1 MPYNQEQLENYVT
14 YGFDGPML
22 NRDVPPNKVPLSQ
35 QSQVSGIDGRY
46 RGCLHKYYGN
56 RLLQD
61 LDAVTGLTTIDDADG
76 LSFLQEVVFQK
87 RGTSTVYKGYVIRWD
102 SQDDTDN
109 SEVGLVYSDDNG
121 STWTYLGVWT
131 GASTGVTKTT
141 SIEAMAE
148 GAYLM
153 IAVEGK
159 ATKTVYWTGSAV
171 AAVSSGPG
179 DFGVVLGALTENAQ
193 AEDTDYHLK
202 GDGVYQIRYR
212 FYSSTRGIYSSISSA
227 LTVYMNKPKLTAA
240 HGAVYFAATGG
251 DSGLMIEGDILTLN
265 SRTFEYIS
273 AGSDVTIPVAAA
285 ATVAAHASA
294 LADAINGDTANC
306 GCTARAETT
315 SVYIEANTA
324 GTAGN
329 SIDLSISETGANTD
343 DISVSGATFTG
354 GGESTAEYLQQCK
367 ATIDFPAN
375 TAVVSG
381 KAFADFDALFDTI
394 DVFRT
399 IDLGQIPAAQEGG
412 IFWLEQSIAKAGNW
426 ATSGAFDA
434 LQVVIGTLPDT
445 ALVQQDNTNMY
456 DPARDAIVAPPESG
470 TIAHYQGFTLMA
482 QAASDDEPYSILASS
497 LTHTS
502 PEYFTSYYV
511 RKGNSKRGSPIRF
524 MVSGDSCFALHG
536 AGFVH
541 IYKPSNDAGIRYVD
555 TITGPGLDGKY
566 AAHIVGNAVLM
577 FSAGLLRQ
585 MGGNDGNI
593 VDLPGVQ
600 GLIDDDWKTH
610 ISDYVSSGYDA
621 EMNVSMFLN
630 SQTDEILC
638 LWHGTGKMSLLE
650 GANFR
655 WMTDGPDITGGDK
668 QRIYMA
674 TKEGLVVSPDYAEAG
689 SGTMFDLSDSYT
701 LTGAITG
708 GSTTTTIMTDA
719 TFHAALVGAYLYYI
733 DGPNAGLGRVISS
746 VDVGNDTLTT
756 AAFPNTPAYGNR
768 FCVSPVPVFVTLA
781 PIRTM
786 SAPESMVN
794 FDRHKMI
801 GASVKFQ
808 EISGLEAGVTDTVRI
823 SAYRNGS
830 TTLEETAFEVDV
842 STTIEDATSAFQED
856 GVIDGLDILP
866 YLEYIGVGSGFEITD
881 VQVSKPDSDSKAVN

>member
-1 MPYNQEQLENYVT
+1 MPYNQQQLENYVT
-14 YGFDGPML
+14 YSFDGPRL
-22 NRDVPPNKVPLSQ
+22 NRDVPANKVAFAQ
-35 QSQVSGIDGRY
+35 QSQISGIDGRY
-46 RGCLHKYYGN
+46 KGCLHKYYGN
-56 RLLQD
+56 RLLKD
-61 LDAVTGLTTIDDADG
+61 LSGVTGLTTIADADG

-87 RGTSTVYKGYVIRWD
+87 RGTSTIYRGFVIRWD

-109 SEVGLVYSDDNG
+109 LEVGLVYSGDDG
-121 STWTYLGVWT
+121 ASYTYLGVWT
-131 GASTGVTKTT
+131 GASTGISETT
-141 SIEAMAE
+141 DIEAMAE

-179 DFGVVLGALTENAQ
+179 DFGVVLGAMTESAQ

-202 GDGVYQIRYR
+202 GDGVYQVRYR
-212 FYSSTRGIYSSISSA
+212 FYSSTRGIYSSISNA
-227 LTVYMNKPKLTAA
+227 LTVYMDKPKLTAA
-240 HGAVYFAATGG
+240 HGAVYFSSAGG

-273 AGSDVTIPVAAA
+273 AGSDVTIAAA
-285 ATVAAHASA
+285 AASTIAAHAAA

-306 GCTARAETT
+306 GCTARAEAT
-315 SVYIEANTA
+315 SVYIEASTA

-354 GGESTAEYLQQCK
+354 GGETTAEYLEQCK
-367 ATIDFPAN
+367 ATLDFPAN

-412 IFWLEQSIAKAGNW
+412 IFWLEQSIAKTGNW

-434 LQVVIGTLPDT
+434 LQVVLGTLPDA
-445 ALVQQDNTNMY
+445 ALVQQDSTNMY
-456 DPARDAIVAPPESG
+456 DPARDAIVTPPESG
-470 TIAHYQGFTLMA
+470 TIGHYQGFTLMA

-511 RKGNSKRGSPIRF
+511 RKGNSKRGRPWRF
-524 MVSGDSCFALHG
+524 MVAGDSCFALHG

-566 AAHIVGNAVLM
+566 AAHIVGNSVVM
-577 FSAGLLRQ
+577 ISAGLLRQ

-600 GLIDDDWKTH
+600 GLLDDDWKTYV
-610 ISDYVSSGYDA
+610 SDYVSCGYDA
-621 EMNVSMFLN
+621 EMNVSMFLC
-630 SQTDEILC
+630 SERDEILC
-638 LWHGTGKMSLLE
+638 LWHGTGTISLLE

-655 WMTDGPDITGGDK
+655 WMTDGPDITTGKK

-674 TKEGLVVSPDYAEAG
+674 TKEGLILSPDYAKAG
-689 SGTMFDLSDSYT
+689 SGTMFDISSSYT
-701 LTGAITG
+701 LAGAVTSG
-708 GSTTTTIMTDA
+708 TTTTTVMTGA
-719 TFHAALVGAYLYYI
+719 TFHADMVGSYLYYI
-733 DGPNAGLGRVISS
+733 DGPNAGLGRVIAS
-746 VDVGNDTLTT
+746 VDVGNTELTT
-756 AAFPNTPAYGNR
+756 AAFPETPVYGNR
-768 FCVSPVPVFVTLA
+768 FCVSPVPVFATLA
-781 PIRTM
+781 SMRTM
-786 SAPESMVN
+786 SAPESMES
-794 FDRHKMI
+794 FDRVKMI

-808 EISGLEAGVTDTVRI
+808 QISGLEAGVTDTVRI
-823 SAYRNGS
+823 GCYRNTS
-830 TTLEETAFEVDV
+830 ETLEDTTFEVDV
-842 STTIEDATSAFQED
+842 STTIEDATGSFQED
-856 GVIDGLDILP
+856 GIVDGLDVLP
-866 YLEYIGVGSGFEITD
+866 YLEYIGVGSVFEITD
-881 VQVSKPDSDSKAVN
+881 VQVSKPDIDSKAVN